1 MGKNYIKN
9 KYIDSIIF
17 GIINEYMSDLVGIA
31 PKSVGE
37 DISVTLYKYQKDNE
51 YIFGKIHLDNDKSNE
66 RRYIV
71 FNKDTLY
78 DFLTMILSD
87 TSDVDKYLR
96 SWMNDNGLGDYEL
109 LLRQNHFF
117 LPLGVL

>member
-17 GIINEYMSDLVGIA
+17 GIINEYMSDLVGIV
-31 PKSVGE
+31 PNSFTE

-51 YIFGKIHLDNDKSNE
+51 YIFGKIHLDNGNSFEK
-66 RRYIV
+66 RYIV

-78 DFLTMILSD
+78 DFLTMLLSG

-96 SWMNDNGLGDYEL
+96 SWMNDNGFGDYEL

-117 LPLGVL
+117 LSLGV